1 MNELDMKQKILDI
14 LKELMMT
21 DSGKKFKPAEVQVE
35 VVSLEPKEEH
45 DKPSLEEALD
55 AAQEDNPVEDE
66 DEEDYRPKGLRKF
79 LGR

>member
-21 DSGKKFKPAEVQVE
+21 DSGKKFKPAEVEVE

-66 DEEDYRPKGLRKF
+66 DEDYRPKGLRKF